1 MSSLILVRHGQS
13 VWNLQNRFTGWVDVE
28 LSKNGIKEAQ
38 KSGDLIKT
46 LNLNFDLY
54 FTSYL
59 KRSIKTLEII
69 LDVLKVNNPIIL
81 KAWELNERHYG
92 GLTSLNK
99 NEMKKK
105 LGEDKI
111 RKFRRSWNMT
121 PPLMKNDDKNNPK
134 NNPIYGKI
142 PLNKIPNAE
151 SLQDTYNRVIHY
163 FNKKIKQNLQEEK
176 NIIISAH
183 GNSLRALCKKIFK
196 ISNQKI
202 AKLEIPTG
210 NPLVINLS
218 QNLKILDCKYL
229 DEGRKKE
236 IFFNQ

>member
-92 GLTSLNK
+92 GLTSLNTYVSK
-99 NEMKKK
+99 YHSWKKISEITGYIILNPK
-105 LGEDKI
+105 K
-111 RKFRRSWNMT
+111 SWNKEDVIET
-121 PPLMKNDDKNNPK
+121 YLELLM
-134 NNPIYGKI
+134 
-142 PLNKIPNAE
+142 
-151 SLQDTYNRVIHY
+151 
-163 FNKKIKQNLQEEK
+163 NLYHSNLVELLKYSSSIQL
-176 NIIISAH
+176 IIA
-183 GNSLRALCKKIFK
+183 
-196 ISNQKI
+196 
-202 AKLEIPTG
+202 
-210 NPLVINLS
+210 
-218 QNLKILDCKYL
+218 
-229 DEGRKKE
+229 
-236 IFFNQ
+236 

>member
-1 MSSLILVRHGQS
+1 ML
-13 VWNLQNRFTGWVDVE
+13 
-28 LSKNGIKEAQ
+28 
-38 KSGDLIKT
+38 
-46 LNLNFDLY
+46 LY
-54 FTSYL
+54 KIDYCT
-59 KRSIKTLEII
+59 
-69 LDVLKVNNPIIL
+69 NN
-81 KAWELNERHYG
+81 
-92 GLTSLNK
+92 NK
-99 NEMKKK
+99 N
-105 LGEDKI
+105 DD
-111 RKFRRSWNMT
+111 
-121 PPLMKNDDKNNPK
+121 KNDDKNNPK

-229 DEGRKKE
+229 DEGREKE
-236 IFFNQ
+236 IGLPAAGECKRQRI